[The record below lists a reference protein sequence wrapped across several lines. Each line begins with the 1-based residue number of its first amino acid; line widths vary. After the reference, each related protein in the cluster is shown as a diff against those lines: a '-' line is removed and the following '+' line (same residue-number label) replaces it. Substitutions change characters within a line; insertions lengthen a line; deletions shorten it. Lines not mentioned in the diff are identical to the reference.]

1 MNGATMNAPT
11 EIAGRLLDELAPLTH
26 HDRMRRMVALGQ
38 RIAAGEGEAAALA
51 DALAAQANP
60 YPRLLALQTVF
71 GSRDGAR
78 VIAALADPSALVR
91 KRARRMTAAFCDD
104 AQVATALDLAPR
116 GRVAAGLCRKLR
128 RRKRTALVDA
138 FLAKKLGGAAAGSA
152 GTAAREDAAP
162 RDKAAAG
169 MDVGPRD
176 KAAAGMDVG
185 PRDKAAAGVDVG
197 PRDNEAPGALPAGE
211 ATRFDGRVVDLVP
224 FGSGEAQA
232 VHAVALREAGSP
244 VTWIRAAVWQPERAA
259 AELIALLTSDTPVD
273 PRGWWKVR
281 SMLPALAGS
290 APDAALKVTRAVL
303 EKTGDPTHRWLR
315 GTLQLLAR
323 RRPAETFDILRAV
336 HESSRPAH
344 PPGAF
349 GVVRFVTRPER
360 LGAERIAYLVKLG
373 GAPLPDRKAGWH
385 WFRRLAEADR
395 DRVARAFVA
404 EGRGSWGAFLF
415 RHVAA
420 DHAELAAARERAFAR
435 WREASQ
441 RENGTIDVEH
451 LAWLPA
457 DLRIREARRHLDVA
471 ADLVNKPR
479 ERIVY
484 AKLLPFADAKE
495 TLAPWLGHP
504 EGEERAAA
512 LRVWIGSVRFERA
525 SLAGALEAVKARKF
539 EQDPVRLAMLDALGQ
554 LPLATFG
561 AQHLE
566 AVGRVLQDALDAA
579 DLSHPTARAA
589 ETLVVRL
596 FRRDAAWGALWLA
609 KILEARGSVSASGLG
624 DGLTEAD
631 VKALAPAIAGLAQAW
646 LTRERASALLWLA
659 TSLGRRLVHVEDL
672 VLALELCAQDLPYV
686 GVAAAALDLL
696 ARHAGERFAALVPK
710 LLTEDRTFAIVS
722 RVARFVSH
730 TRQDLLDLLLD
741 DAPMTGRFATGRTA
755 WVLDFGGGFARWT
768 DGQQAKL
775 ARGLRAIIGDAP
787 RDVPGV
793 LSALETLVDLA
804 FVDAGPVIALA
815 SDPRPPVRERAVRYL
830 PRLDGGEG
838 LPVLIACLGD
848 DRARFAIYA
857 LRKAFQERTPAEVL
871 AALAKAPLAKVTVAK
886 EVLRLVGELPGDEAL
901 RLLLSFDRPELHR
914 DVRIA
919 LLRALWEHLDR
930 DAAWAILDRAAL
942 DPDWVVA
949 ARLVEIPVT
958 RLSVS
963 AEARLARLF
972 ARVVERPEVEAR
984 IQLLQR
990 IAGVPL
996 RDGERA
1002 IFGACLSRMAGPHPE
1017 EAKVATA
1024 AVLQRMAPEEADQ
1037 VIQRMAQLVA
1047 ARRLVLAFLD
1057 VVTPRLTPHAAPH
1070 VLRVGEGLLGILRAD
1085 THLVPLA
1092 IRLAPRILGWKELA
1106 AMLVQLGAQ
1115 DLLHVD
1121 AMVAAFDAVR
1131 STLHPEHLEAL
1142 LAAEADPRLRRLAV
1156 EALSGAAGPGKGWSA
1171 ARRERL
1177 QTYRKDPSPLVAGA
1191 AELVLLPD

>member
-1 MNGATMNAPT
+1 MNAAT
-11 EIAGRLLDELAPLTH
+11 ESATERAGRLLDELAPLTN

-51 DALAAQANP
+51 DALAAHANP
-60 YPRLLALQTVF
+60 YPRLMALQTVF

-78 VIAALADPSALVR
+78 VIAALSDPSALVR
-91 KRARRMTAAFCDD
+91 RRARRMTAAFCDD
-104 AQVATALDLAPR
+104 AQIVTALDVAPR
-116 GRVAAGLCRKLR
+116 GRVAASLCRKLR

-138 FLAKKLGGAAAGSA
+138 FLAKKLGRPTPG
-152 GTAAREDAAP
+152 DAAP
-162 RDKAAAG
+162 GGEAAPDGASRG
-169 MDVGPRD
+169 GE
-176 KAAAGMDVG
+176 A
-185 PRDKAAAGVDVG
+185 
-197 PRDNEAPGALPAGE
+197 APGGAARGDEAAPDRAARGGE
-211 ATRFDGRVVDLVP
+211 AAPARGGEVARDEAGGARFDGRVVDLLP
-224 FGSGEAQA
+224 FGSAEAQA

-244 VTWIRAAVWQPERAA
+244 VTWCRQAVWQPESAT
-259 AELIALLTSDTPVD
+259 AELIAFLTSDRPVD
-273 PRGWWKVR
+273 PRSWWKVR
-281 SMLPALAGS
+281 IMLPALTGA

-303 EKTGDPTHRWLR
+303 EKTGDPTHHWLR
-315 GTLQLLAR
+315 GTLSVLAR

-349 GVVRFVTRPER
+349 GVVRFVTHTER

-373 GAPLPDRKAGWH
+373 GAPLPDRKAGLG

-395 DRVARAFVA
+395 DRVARAFLL
-404 EGRGSWGAFLF
+404 EGRGSWGAFVF
-415 RHVAA
+415 RHVAP
-420 DHAELAAARERAFAR
+420 DHAELGAARERAFVR

-457 DLRIREARRHLDVA
+457 DLRIREARRHLEAV
-471 ADLVNKPR
+471 ADLANKPR
-479 ERIVY
+479 ERMLY
-484 AKLLPFADAKE
+484 AKLLPFAEAKE
-495 TLAPWLGHP
+495 ALAPWLGHP

-512 LRVWIGSVRFERA
+512 QRVWIGSVRFERA
-525 SLAGALEAVKARKF
+525 SLAAALEAVKARKF

-554 LPLATFG
+554 LPLATFR
-561 AQHLE
+561 AEHLE
-566 AVGRVLQDALDAA
+566 AVGQVVQHALDAA

-596 FRRDAAWGALWLA
+596 FRRDAAWGARWLA
-609 KILEARGSVSASGLG
+609 KLLETRGSVSAVGLG
-624 DGLTEAD
+624 DGLTEGD

-686 GVAAAALDLL
+686 GVAAAALELL
-696 ARHAGERFAALVPK
+696 ARHAGERFAALVPR
-710 LLTEDRTFAIVS
+710 LLAEDRTFAIVS

-730 TRQDLLDLLLD
+730 ARQDLLDPLLD
-741 DAPMTGRFATGRTA
+741 GGPMTGRFATGRTA

-768 DGQQAKL
+768 DRQQAKL
-775 ARGLRAIIGDAP
+775 ARGLGAILADGA
-787 RDVPGV
+787 RDVPAA
-793 LSALETLVDLA
+793 LSALEALVELA
-804 FVDAGPVIALA
+804 FVDPAAAIALA

-838 LPVLIACLGD
+838 LPVLIDCLGD

-857 LRKAFQERTPAEVL
+857 LRKAFEEKTPAEML

-886 EVLRLVGELPGDEAL
+886 EVLRLTGELPGEQAF
-901 RLLLSFDRPELHR
+901 RLLLSFDRPDLHR

-919 LLRALWEHLDR
+919 LLRALWDHLDR
-930 DAAWAILDRAAL
+930 DEAWAILERAAL
-942 DPDWVVA
+942 DPDWIVA
-949 ARLVEIPVT
+949 ARLIEIPVT
-958 RLSVS
+958 RLSAR

-984 IQLLQR
+984 IQLLLR

-996 RDGERA
+996 RDAERA
-1002 IFGACLSRMAGPHPE
+1002 IFGACLLRMAGPHPD

-1024 AVLQRMAPEEADQ
+1024 AVLQRMAPEEAEQ
-1037 VIQRMAQLVA
+1037 VIHRMAQLVVR
-1047 ARRLVLAFLD
+1047 RRLVLAFLD

-1070 VLRVGEGLLGILRAD
+1070 VLRIGEGLLGILRAD

-1092 IRLAPRILGWKELA
+1092 VRLASRLLGWKELG
-1106 AMLVQLGAQ
+1106 AMLVQLAEQ

-1131 STLHPEHLEAL
+1131 STLHPQHLEAL
-1142 LAAEADPRLRRLAV
+1142 LAREADPRLRRLAV
-1156 EALSGAAGPGKGWSA
+1156 EALAGAAGPGKGWSA
-1171 ARRERL
+1171 ERRERL
-1177 QTYRKDPSPLVAGA
+1177 QAYRSDPSPLVAGA